1 MGKSSINGP
10 FSTAML
16 NNQRVPLE
24 TLKDTQIMYGPVV
37 KMDHSQVQWL
47 ILPIEIAIKWR

>member
-1 MGKSSINGP
+1 
-10 FSTAML
+10 ML

-47 ILPIEIAIKWR
+47 ILPIEIAIKWW